1 MLFMQTGQTMITQ
14 EKDEKDEII
23 NMEEIEISDDD
34 IIKESEDINE
44 EFNEAE
50 FLANNEE
57 ELPNIDDSIR
67 MYLKEIG
74 KISLL
79 TAKEEQLI
87 GKRIEN
93 GDLSA
98 KEDLTNANLRL
109 VVNIAKRYASGSGM
123 SFLDLIQEGN
133 IGLMKA
139 VDRFDYH
146 KGYKFSTY
154 ATWWIRQSITRA
166 ISDQSK
172 TIRIPV
178 HMRETMN
185 RIKRETRK
193 FTLEYGRDPDNNEI
207 ACFMQ
212 MPPGRIDEIM
222 KLYGDTVSLDNPVGE
237 DEDVS
242 LLNMIADDSMA
253 EQYKTA
259 EYSHLKQEVDE
270 ILQTLNDREQMIIRL
285 RFGFEDGRIWT
296 LEEVGNIYHVTRE
309 RIRQIEAK
317 AIRKLRQKQSMKQLK
332 IYIE

>member
-1 MLFMQTGQTMITQ
+1 MQTGKIMITE
-14 EKDEKDEII
+14 EKEKTDEII
-23 NMEEIEISDDD
+23 LVEDFDVPDEIILKETEEEIESFEEND
-34 IIKESEDINE
+34 ILSNVE
-44 EFNEAE
+44 EMSYV
-50 FLANNEE
+50 
-57 ELPNIDDSIR
+57 DDSIR

-74 KISLL
+74 RISLITAEEEQSL
-79 TAKEEQLI
+79 GRRMEKGDESAKEE
-87 GKRIEN
+87 
-93 GDLSA
+93 
-98 KEDLTNANLRL
+98 LTNANLRL
-109 VVNIAKRYASGSGM
+109 VVNIAKRYVSGSGM

-139 VDRFDYH
+139 VDRFDYQR
-146 KGYKFSTY
+146 GYKFSTY

-185 RIKRETRK
+185 KIRRESRK
-193 FTLEYGRDPDNNEI
+193 FTLEHGRDPNNDEI
-207 ACFMQ
+207 AAFMRITTD
-212 MPPGRIDEIM
+212 RIDEIM
-222 KLYGDTVSLDNPVGE
+222 KLYGDTVSLDNPVGD

-242 LLNMIADDSMA
+242 LLNLIADDSMA

-259 EYSHLKQEVDE
+259 EYSHLQKEINE
-270 ILQTLNDREQMIIRL
+270 ILSTLNEREQQIIRL
-285 RFGFEDGRIWT
+285 RFGFENGRIWT

-317 AIRKLRQKQSMKQLK
+317 TIRKLRQKQSMKQLK

>member
-1 MLFMQTGQTMITQ
+1 MQTGQIMITE
-14 EKDEKDEII
+14 EK
-23 NMEEIEISDDD
+23 EENKEVNISDEV
-34 IIKESEDINE
+34 ILSESEEVKDDFDDTDILLNS
-44 EFNEAE
+44 
-50 FLANNEE
+50 EE
-57 ELPNIDDSIR
+57 ELPDIDDSIR

-74 KISLL
+74 KITLL
-79 TAKEEQLI
+79 SAEEEQQI
-87 GKRIEN
+87 GKRMEK
-93 GDLSA
+93 GDSAA
-98 KEDLTNANLRL
+98 KELLTNANLRL

-193 FTLEYGRDPDNNEI
+193 FTLEYGKDPNHTEI
-207 ACFMQ
+207 AYFMK
-212 MPPGRIDEIM
+212 MPIDRIDEIM

-237 DEDVS
+237 DEDIS

-259 EYSHLKQEVDE
+259 EYSHLKHEVDE
-270 ILQTLNDREQMIIRL
+270 ILQTLSEREQKIIRL